1 MNSTSCSLG
10 TVLCGLGHHRASHL
24 HPTKGPVCSGE
35 GMDPA
40 QERKDSAGEG
50 MDSAGE
56 GMGRAQERRDS
67 AQKGT
72 DSAGEGTDST
82 GALQLLLELIL
93 MPCRALHCSIQGRG

>member
-10 TVLCGLGHHRASHL
+10 TVLRGLGCHGASHL
-24 HPTKGPVCSGE
+24 HPTKGPVCPGE

-56 GMGRAQERRDS
+56 GM
-67 AQKGT
+67 
-72 DSAGEGTDST
+72 DST

-93 MPCRALHCSIQGRG
+93 MPYRALHCSIQGRG

>member
-10 TVLCGLGHHRASHL
+10 TVLRGLGHHGASHL
-24 HPTKGPVCSGE
+24 HPTKGPVCPGE

-50 MDSAGE
+50 MDSA
-56 GMGRAQERRDS
+56 QER
-67 AQKGT
+67 K
-72 DSAGEGTDST
+72 DSAGEGMDST

-93 MPCRALHCSIQGRG
+93 MPYRALHCSIQGRG